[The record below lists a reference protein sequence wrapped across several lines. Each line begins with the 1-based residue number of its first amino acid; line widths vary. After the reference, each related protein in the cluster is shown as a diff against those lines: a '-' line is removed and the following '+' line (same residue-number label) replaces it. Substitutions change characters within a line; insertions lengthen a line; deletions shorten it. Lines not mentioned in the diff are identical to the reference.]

1 MALRNEDFLCRTA
14 PPRPG
19 CAVTMKPDTAR
30 QNPVFQEESMTDFR
44 TLVEQA
50 RSCRRFVESEPL
62 TMKDLDW
69 LIDCA
74 RLTPS
79 ARNQQALRYSLI
91 TQGDVCDALFAKT
104 SWAAALKDWGGPQP
118 GERPTAFIA
127 ISLPGNAGH
136 LTWVDLGIVVQ
147 TIQLA
152 ATSRSWGCCIIASF
166 DVETCRTLCRIPEEL
181 SPRLVLGLGKAAETR
196 VIEPVPADG
205 KLSYWRDADGVHHVP
220 KLALDQLVIGR
231 FQGKNA

>member
-1 MALRNEDFLCRTA
+1 
-14 PPRPG
+14 
-19 CAVTMKPDTAR
+19 
-30 QNPVFQEESMTDFR
+30 MTDFR